1 MNAETIWSRPF
12 WLSPATEFFW
22 ITTQKNGQIDAKGLN
37 KYGLAVDDLIRQ
49 GVVYKS
55 DTIEGLAKFI
65 GCDPKN
71 IVETVIVETVNKWR
85 EYCKTQDERSSAAT
99 PSIPTSNRG
108 RPVLCRLAQ
117 AVCPSHHG
125 WP

>member
-1 MNAETIWSRPF
+1 MNELERRDNLVKAILAR
-12 WLSPATEFFW
+12 PATEFFW

-65 GCDPKN
+65 GCDPTN
-71 IVETVIVETVNKWR
+71 IVETVIVETVK
-85 EYCKTQDERSSAAT
+85 AAR
-99 PSIPTSNRG
+99 I
-108 RPVLCRLAQ
+108 L
-117 AVCPSHHG
+117 
-125 WP
+125 

>member
-71 IVETVIVETVNKWR
+71 IVETVNKWR
-85 EYCKTQDERSSAAT
+85 EYCKTQDDKEFGRNAFNPDSQSRKARTMPSGASR
-99 PSIPTSNRG
+99 PSITPW
-108 RPVLCRLAQ
+108 VA
-117 AVCPSHHG
+117 
-125 WP
+125 